1 METNVAAFKDR
12 IKAVRQGLGLSQ
24 EAFAE
29 RLGYRRLRVSQWE
42 SGKGIPLDTDL
53 EKIAAVLRVTT
64 AYLRGLTDDPNEKLS
79 SAALSPFETLVIAAQ
94 RIREADDAIQAALRA
109 YSARDSGKEK

>member
-1 METNVAAFKDR
+1 VAVFKDR

-42 SGKGIPLDTDL
+42 SGKGIPLDSDL
-53 EKIAAVLRVTT
+53 ERIATMLNVTT
-64 AYLRGLTDDPNEKLS
+64 AYLRGLTDDPQEKLS
-79 SAALSPFETLVIAAQ
+79 VATLSPFETLVIAAQ
-94 RIREADDAIQAALRA
+94 RIREADDAIQAAIRA
-109 YSARDSGKEK
+109 YIAWNHGKDEG